1 MKKKLLAAV
10 FASAVFTLAAADI
23 HMAGDSTMMT
33 YRGRDVPQQ
42 GWGQR
47 MQELVKDGVTVK
59 NRAIGG
65 RSTKSFKAEGRWNGL
80 LREVKKGDFVIIQFG
95 HNDGTKDKPE
105 RYTDPRTEYKENM
118 KGFVEDV
125 RKAGGI
131 PVIVTSIPFGIYLEN
146 GSLKPA
152 GFLDPYLK
160 SAREV
165 AAETKCDLV
174 DLYAYAD
181 SELNAAG
188 EKKGTSLYL
197 VLKPGDYPNYPEGK
211 SDRCHIRFRG
221 ALFYAKAFALLAKQN
236 KLPIAELFKDSD
248 VSPMDAALNAQDIYI
263 VKKAEANAS
272 TEAVSGSAPAQGEGK
287 PDGKVPEA
295 EKAESEVKKAESE
308 SEISILR

>member
-1 MKKKLLAAV
+1 MKKLLATIL
-10 FASAVFTLAAADI
+10 ASAVFALAAADI

-33 YRGRDVPQQ
+33 YRGKDAPQQ

-59 NRAIGG
+59 NRSIGG
-65 RSTKSFKAEGRWNGL
+65 RSTKSFKAEKRWENL

-95 HNDGTKDKPE
+95 HNDGTKAKPE
-105 RYTDPRTEYKENM
+105 RYTDPKTEYKENM

-125 RKAGGI
+125 RRAGGI
-131 PVIVTSIPFGIYLEN
+131 PVIATSIPFGIYLEN

-152 GFLDPYLK
+152 GFLNPYLQ

-181 SELNAAG
+181 RELNAAG
-188 EKKGTSLYL
+188 EKKGTQLYL

-211 SDRCHIRFRG
+211 SDRCHICFRG

-236 KLPIAELFKDSD
+236 KLPVAELFKESD
-248 VSPMDAALNAQDIYI
+248 ISPMDAALSAEDIYI
-263 VKKAEANAS
+263 VKKTEAKDKAEEKKTEEKKPDAEA
-272 TEAVSGSAPAQGEGK
+272 
-287 PDGKVPEA
+287 
-295 EKAESEVKKAESE
+295 KAK
-308 SEISILR
+308 